1 MTKDERDKVLEAFL
15 DSKSRRDVEASI
27 ANWSAEDRAD
37 FASLI
42 EVADLMWE
50 VGHGAP
56 PLHADPVAAMLGL
69 IPDPHVGLD
78 SRALSRARKN
88 AKLKPSDIS
97 ARLLARGWDVG
108 VRDVF
113 RWENQ
118 TPSDVAPA
126 LIRAIAEVIG
136 VSPEQ
141 LTTDGGPSEE
151 RETLSSIVKSPRFDG
166 LVNRWARLQGM
177 PRSLA
182 SSALQ
187 SRLLA
192 TVHRGDR
199 PDEEQMLQS
208 LDALITAMEKEHDP
222 KHGP

>member
-1 MTKDERDKVLEAFL
+1 MTNDERDKVLEAFL
-15 DSKSRRDVEASI
+15 DSKSRHDVEANT
-27 ANWSAEDRAD
+27 ANWSEEDRAD

-50 VGHGAP
+50 AGHGAP
-56 PLHADPVAAMLGL
+56 PLNADPVAAMLGL
-69 IPDPHVGLD
+69 IPDPQVSLD
-78 SRALSRARKN
+78 SSALSRARKN

-97 ARLLARGWDVG
+97 ERLLARGWDVG

-113 RWENQ
+113 RWENH

-126 LIRAIAEVIG
+126 LIRAIADVIG
-136 VSPEQ
+136 VRPEQ
-141 LTTDGGPSEE
+141 LTTDRGPSDE
-151 RETLSSIVKSPRFDG
+151 RAAFSSMVKSPRFEG
-166 LVNRWARLQGM
+166 LVSRWARLQGM
-177 PRSLA
+177 SRSLA
-182 SSALQ
+182 YSALQ

-208 LDALITAMEKEHDP
+208 LDALITAMEKERNSRHEP
-222 KHGP
+222 

>member
-27 ANWSAEDRAD
+27 ANWSAEDRTD
-37 FASLI
+37 FASII

-56 PLHADPVAAMLGL
+56 PLDADPVAAMLGL

-78 SRALSRARKN
+78 SGALSRARKN
-88 AKLKPSDIS
+88 AKLKPSDVS
-97 ARLLARGWDVG
+97 ERLLARGWDISA
-108 VRDVF
+108 RDVF

-141 LTTDGGPSEE
+141 LTTDVGLSRE

-199 PDEEQMLQS
+199 PDQEQMLQS
-208 LDALITAMEKEHDP
+208 LDALITAMEEEHHP
-222 KHGP
+222 KHEP